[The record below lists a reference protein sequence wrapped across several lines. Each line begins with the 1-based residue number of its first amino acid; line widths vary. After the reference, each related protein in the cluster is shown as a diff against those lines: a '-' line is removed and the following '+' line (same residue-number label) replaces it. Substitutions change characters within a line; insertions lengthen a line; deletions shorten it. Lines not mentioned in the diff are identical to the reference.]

1 MSSKRNLKKDLNYM
15 VIDIVEECFTV
26 QIFDETKTEAT
37 DAIIEEAAIFQD
49 TVLSK
54 INAAKN
60 KSDFKSIREE
70 IENSAV
76 SFVEKLNGL
85 H

>member
-15 VIDIVEECFTV
+15 VIDIVEECFAV
-26 QIFDETKTEAT
+26 QMFDEAKTEPT

-60 KSDFKSIREE
+60 KADFKSIREE

-85 H
+85 N